1 MCKFEKNL
9 NRVYTLSGI
18 VMVVLVIIAMS
29 SCGSASYQV
38 SNCPGLAINENEVEY
53 SYDETGYIDCEN
65 CDEID

>member
-18 VMVVLVIIAMS
+18 ILLIIVVMAIS
-29 SCGSASYQV
+29 SCGSNKLNCNKTKFKHNMSQWYYQ
-38 SNCPGLAINENEVEY
+38 PH
-53 SYDETGYIDCEN
+53 IDCEN